1 MFEWSGDA
9 HSTFVRPT
17 AVTTEELHDWLAGL
31 ALLDDDVSD
40 AERIDQLRALEE
52 LKAAAAA
59 AQARVT
65 ADLDESVRA
74 QRAARGVPGAERARG
89 IGARSP
95 WRDGTPRT
103 AADGISD
110 SRGRS

>member
-17 AVTTEELHDWLAGL
+17 AVTTQELHDWLAGL

-65 ADLDESVRA
+65 ADLAESVRA
-74 QRAARGVPGAERARG
+74 QRAARGFRAPSG
-89 IGARSP
+89 PAGSAPRSP

-103 AADGISD
+103 AADSISA

>member
-1 MFEWSGDA
+1 M
-9 HSTFVRPT
+9 
-17 AVTTEELHDWLAGL
+17 TTEELHDWRAGL

-52 LKAAAAA
+52 LKAAASA

-74 QRAARGVPGAERARG
+74 ERAARGVPASERARG
-89 IGARSP
+89 IGAQVALAR
-95 WRDGTPRT
+95 RDSRI
-103 AADGISD
+103 AADAISA
-110 SRGRS
+110 SPGRS